1 MNSRQGG
8 QVEACPVCETEAI
21 DASID
26 SFDGVCTECGFV
38 IHDSA
43 DPSAPDWLVVRNE
56 ETASGDEDW
65 LVTCRVQNATEQ
77 RLAEAFEYL
86 EDIADRLRIPAGLRR
101 DAADIYCEA
110 FLAEETDGRDT
121 NTMVAACVRLAS
133 LQDNRPIPTG
143 RLTES
148 SDIDSGQF
156 HRNCSVLC
164 DELDHTSPTPEP
176 ADYLLF
182 LDDEFTVDEDHLQ
195 ASTDLLEDIAS
206 SSSLVGKDPSGIAAA
221 ALYVTGEELTQA
233 DVAEAVGVST
243 ETVRNRVAQLR
254 ELITD
259 G

>member
-86 EDIADRLRIPAGLRR
+86 EDIADRLRYLPDFGVTPLISTVRRFSLRR
-101 DAADIYCEA
+101 PTEGTRTRW
-110 FLAEETDGRDT
+110 L
-121 NTMVAACVRLAS
+121 LHAS
-133 LQDNRPIPTG
+133 
-143 RLTES
+143 
-148 SDIDSGQF
+148 
-156 HRNCSVLC
+156 
-164 DELDHTSPTPEP
+164 
-176 ADYLLF
+176 A
-182 LDDEFTVDEDHLQ
+182 
-195 ASTDLLEDIAS
+195 
-206 SSSLVGKDPSGIAAA
+206 
-221 ALYVTGEELTQA
+221 
-233 DVAEAVGVST
+233 
-243 ETVRNRVAQLR
+243 
-254 ELITD
+254 
-259 G
+259 

>member
-110 FLAEETDGRDT
+110 FLEETDGRDT

-254 ELITD
+254 S
-259 G
+259 